1 MLIACPRCRQQ
12 FVQPNAVAGCAASCP
27 HCHSPV
33 TIPGTNNPIPI
44 QNPIANNPQGSAPAL
59 VLGIISAIVGALALL
74 FCWIPLL
81 GILVIPF
88 AVIGAGIGAVGFF
101 VGLLTRRKAFAMPLT
116 GMGLCVLPIL
126 ISLLFTAALMSGA
139 DDANGEGAG
148 QVTTGNSDSNGPA
161 LDNGDSE
168 LNPLANIK
176 TPLRTWTNKQGDDLE
191 AALVRLFKMDGVY
204 HGDFQRPNGTVFTYK
219 IGNFSQRDIDL
230 VKQLLEDQ

>member
-1 MLIACPRCRQQ
+1 M
-12 FVQPNAVAGCAASCP
+12 
-27 HCHSPV
+27 
-33 TIPGTNNPIPI
+33 
-44 QNPIANNPQGSAPAL
+44 
-59 VLGIISAIVGALALL
+59 
-74 FCWIPLL
+74 
-81 GILVIPF
+81 
-88 AVIGAGIGAVGFF
+88 
-101 VGLLTRRKAFAMPLT
+101 
-116 GMGLCVLPIL
+116 
-126 ISLLFTAALMSGA
+126 
-139 DDANGEGAG
+139 
-148 QVTTGNSDSNGPA
+148 TTGNSDSNGPA